1 MLRGMPLIWVLHL
14 HSNMFLLI
22 LIWNEWFRDENLH
35 LHSNMFLLIQE
46 IPTTLKLSVFVFTF
60 QYVSINTLQKHGCFL
75 TIRYLHSNMF
85 LLIRFWE
92 VISELYLPNLH
103 SNMFLLI
110 QSGWSDFRWFLRH
123 LHSNMFLLI
132 LCLTI
137 SAFRSIRHLHSNMFL
152 LIR

>member
-1 MLRGMPLIWVLHL
+1 MDLGLNIYSYL

-46 IPTTLKLSVFVFTF
+46 IPATLKLSVFVFTF

-85 LLIRFWE
+85 LLI
-92 VISELYLPNLH
+92 
-103 SNMFLLI
+103 
-110 QSGWSDFRWFLRH
+110 QSG
-123 LHSNMFLLI
+123 
-132 LCLTI
+132 
-137 SAFRSIRHLHSNMFL
+137 
-152 LIR
+152 